1 MMMRKRWLAAL
12 AIGVLAVSLGAYA
25 AAGKSSGT
33 GSKSGG
39 TFRIGTSSRIDSL
52 NPYVAFNQDAYSAF
66 EYIYPLLIQ
75 YDKASAK
82 FIPDFATSWKI
93 TNGGKTWT
101 FKTRKGA
108 KWTDG
113 KPLTAS
119 DAAWSI
125 NTDIKYAGT
134 GAANAAGLIAHIKNA
149 KAPNATTLVIN
160 YAAAAGN
167 VLGQFQQFAIL
178 PEHIWAKH
186 TGHNGADLKTFSN
199 NAPVVGAGPFK
210 LTKFK
215 KDEIA
220 LFQRN
225 GLFYGEKPKIDAF
238 GLRMFSNSDALVSAL
253 KAHEIDAIEDVPATA
268 VKTLRSGFNIRSVP
282 GVDQTDFII
291 NSNLKKKA
299 HRELLNLKV
308 KEAFAHAIDREQ
320 IVKVVFLGTAT
331 PASSIIPPATGSW
344 FNKNLKPEKFDLALA
359 NKLLD
364 QAGFKKGPGGIR
376 VAGGHKMSYQVITPT
391 DVPSTN
397 RSFQIMQPDFKKI
410 GVQLSQRTLDSTA
423 AFDAISGP
431 NNKYL
436 NFDLAMWDWVALI
449 DPDFMLSVVTC
460 AQYGGWSDS
469 GYCNKRYDH
478 MYSQQQLTPDQGK
491 RRALVWKMQAYL
503 YKQRPYIWL
512 AAQDHVWAVAKNW
525 GGLVASPQGP
535 FNSISK
541 LSLTS
546 VHQQ

>member
-1 MMMRKRWLAAL
+1 MRKWLVLLAL
-12 AIGVLAVSLGAYA
+12 GIALLTLGTYT
-25 AAGKSSGT
+25 AAGGRSS
-33 GSKSGG
+33 SHAGG
-39 TFRIGTSSRIDSL
+39 MFRIGTSSRIDSL

-75 YDKASAK
+75 YDKASSK
-82 FIPDFATSWKI
+82 FIPDFATSWK
-93 TNGGKTWT
+93 TSNGGKMWT

-113 KPLTAS
+113 KPLTAR

-149 KAPNATTLVIN
+149 KAPNATTLVVN
-160 YAAAAGN
+160 YAAPAGN

-186 TGHNGADLKTFSN
+186 TGHKGADLKTFANS
-199 NAPVVGAGPFK
+199 APVVGAGPFK
-210 LTKFK
+210 LVKFTK
-215 KDEIA
+215 DQIA
-220 LFQRN
+220 LFQRY
-225 GLFYGEKPKIDAF
+225 GGYYGEQKAKVDTF
-238 GLRMFSNSDALVSAL
+238 GLRMFSNEDTLVSAL
-253 KAHEIDAIEDVPATA
+253 KAHEIDAIEDVPGTA
-268 VKTLRSGFNIRSVP
+268 IKSLRGSFNVRSTP

-291 NSNLKKKA
+291 NSNPKKTA
-299 HRELLNLKV
+299 HRELLNMKV
-308 KEAFAHAIDREQ
+308 KEAMAHAVDRRQ
-320 IVKVVFLGTAT
+320 IIKVVFLGYAK
-331 PASSIIPPATGSW
+331 PASTIIPPATGAWHNPSV
-344 FNKNLKPEKFDLALA
+344 KPEKFDIRLA

-364 QAGFKKGPGGIR
+364 QAGLKRGPGGIR
-376 VAGGHKMSYQVITPT
+376 VANGHKMSYAVITPT

-397 RSFQIMQPDFKKI
+397 RTFQILQPDFRKI
-410 GVQLSQRTLDSTA
+410 GINLSQRALDSTA
-423 AFDAISGP
+423 AFDAMTAP

-436 NFDLAMWDWVALI
+436 KFDLALWDWVGLI

-460 AQYGGWSDS
+460 AQYAGWNDS
-469 GYCNKRYDH
+469 GYCDPKYDR
-478 MYSQQQLTPDQGK
+478 MYSQQQLTPNQAK
-491 RRALVWKMQAYL
+491 RKQLVWKMQKYL
-503 YKQRPYIWL
+503 HGRRPYIWL
-512 AAQDHVWAVAKNW
+512 AAQDAVWAVSKSW

-541 LSLTS
+541 ISLTR

>member
-1 MMMRKRWLAAL
+1 MMRKRWLAAFM
-12 AIGVLAVSLGAYA
+12 IGVLAVALGAYA
-25 AAGKSSGT
+25 AAGKSSRK
-33 GSKSGG
+33 GSQGGG

-52 NPYVAFNQDAYSAF
+52 NPYVAFNQDAYSTF

-75 YDKASAK
+75 YDKANSK
-82 FIPDFATSWKI
+82 FIPDFATSWKVS
-93 TNGGKTWT
+93 NGGKTWT

-113 KPLTAS
+113 KPLTAR

-125 NTDIKYAGT
+125 NTDIKYAAT

-149 KAPNATTLVIN
+149 KAPKATTLVVN
-160 YAAAAGN
+160 YAAAPGN

-186 TGHNGADLKTFSN
+186 TGHKGADLKTFSN
-199 NAPVVGAGPFK
+199 NAPVGAGPFK

-215 KDEIA
+215 KDQIA

-225 GLFYGEKPKIDAF
+225 DAFYGEKPKAAAF

-253 KAHEIDAIEDVPATA
+253 KAHEIDAIEDVPPTA
-268 VKTLRSGFNIRSVP
+268 IKTLRSAFNVRSVP

-291 NSNLKKKA
+291 NSNPKKKA
-299 HRELLNLKV
+299 HRELLSLKV
-308 KEAFAHAIDREQ
+308 KEAFAHAIDRQQ
-320 IVKVVFLGTAT
+320 IVKVVFLGTAK
-331 PASSIIPPATGSW
+331 PASSIIPPATGKWS
-344 FNKNLKPEKFDLALA
+344 NKNLKPEKFDLALA

-376 VAGGHKMSYQVITPT
+376 VANGHKMSYQVITPT

-410 GVQLSQRTLDSTA
+410 GVQLSQRALDSTA

-431 NNKYL
+431 NGKYL

-469 GYCNKRYDH
+469 GYCNKRYDR
-478 MYSQQQLTPDQGK
+478 MYSQQQLTPNQDK

-512 AAQDHVWAVAKNW
+512 AAQDHVWAVAKSW

-541 LSLTS
+541 LSLTR

>member
-1 MMMRKRWLAAL
+1 MRKWL
-12 AIGVLAVSLGAYA
+12 VLLVLGAVLVAVA
-25 AAGKSSGT
+25 AYSASGGT
-33 GSKSGG
+33 SRSEAGG
-39 TFRIGTSSRIDSL
+39 TFRLGTSSRIDSL
-52 NPYVAFNQDAYSAF
+52 NPYVAFNQDAYNTF
-66 EYIYPLLIQ
+66 EYIYPFLIQ
-75 YDKASAK
+75 YDKANSK
-82 FIPDFATSWKI
+82 FVPDFATSWK
-93 TNGGKTWT
+93 TSNGGKTWT

-113 KPLTAS
+113 KPLTAR

-125 NTDIKYAGT
+125 NTDVKYAGT

-178 PEHIWAKH
+178 PQHVWAKH
-186 TGHNGADLKTFSN
+186 TGHKGADLKTFANS
-199 NAPVVGAGPFK
+199 APVVGAGPFK

-225 GLFYGEKPKIDAF
+225 DSFYGEKPKVDAF
-238 GLRMFSNSDALVSAL
+238 GLRMFSNEDALVSAL
-253 KAHEIDAIEDVPATA
+253 KAHEIDAIEDVPGTA
-268 VKTLRSGFNIRSVP
+268 IKTLKKSFNIRSVP
-282 GVDQTDFII
+282 GVSQTDFIL
-291 NSNLKKKA
+291 NSNPKKKA
-299 HRELLNLKV
+299 HRELLNLKL
-308 KEAFAHAIDREQ
+308 KEAFAHSIDRAQ
-320 IVKVVFLGTAT
+320 IAKVVFLGYAK
-331 PASSIIPPATGSW
+331 PAFSIIPPATGQW
-344 FNKNLKPEKFDLALA
+344 FNKNLKPEKFDLGLA
-359 NKLLD
+359 NKILD
-364 QAGFKKGPGGIR
+364 QLGYKKGSDGIR
-376 VAGGHKMSYQVITPT
+376 VAQGHKMSYQVITPT
-391 DVPSTN
+391 DLPSVN
-397 RSFQIMQPDFKKI
+397 RTFQILQPDFRKI
-410 GVQLSQRTLDSTA
+410 GVKLTQRALDSTA
-423 AFDAISGP
+423 AFDAISAP
-431 NNKYL
+431 DNKYL
-436 NFDLAMWDWVALI
+436 NFDLSLWNWVALI

-478 MYSQQQLTPDQGK
+478 MYSQQQLTPNQDK

-512 AAQDHVWAVAKNW
+512 ATEDAVWAVSKSW

-541 LSLTS
+541 LSLTR
-546 VHQQ
+546 VHKQ

>member
-1 MMMRKRWLAAL
+1 MMRKRWLVAL
-12 AIGVLAVSLGAYA
+12 GIGVLTVALGAYA
-25 AAGKSSGT
+25 ASGKSSGK
-33 GSKSGG
+33 SSQSGG

-52 NPYVAFNQDAYSAF
+52 NPYVAFNQDAYSTF

-75 YDKASAK
+75 YDKANSK
-82 FIPDFATSWKI
+82 FVADFATSWK
-93 TNGGKTWT
+93 TSNGGKTWT

-113 KPLTAS
+113 KPLTAG

-125 NTDIKYAGT
+125 NTDIKYAAS

-149 KAPNATTLVIN
+149 KAPNATTLVVN
-160 YAAAAGN
+160 YAAPAGN

-186 TGHNGADLKTFSN
+186 TGHKGADLKTFANS
-199 NAPVVGAGPFK
+199 APVVGAGPFK

-225 GLFYGEKPKIDAF
+225 NSFYGEKPKADAF

-268 VKTLRSGFNIRSVP
+268 IKTLRSGFNVRSVP

-291 NSNLKKKA
+291 NSNPKKSK

-308 KEAFAHAIDREQ
+308 KEALAHAIDREQ
-320 IVKVVFLGTAT
+320 IVKVVFLGTAK
-331 PASSIIPPATGSW
+331 PASSIVPPATGKW
-344 FNKNLKPEKFDLALA
+344 FNKNLKPETFDLALA

-397 RSFQIMQPDFKKI
+397 RTFQILQPDFKKI
-410 GVQLSQRTLDSTA
+410 GIQLSQRALDSTA
-423 AFDAISGP
+423 AFEAISGP

-469 GYCNKRYDH
+469 GYCDKRYDR
-478 MYSQQQLTPDQGK
+478 MYSQQQLTPNQDK

-503 YKQRPYIWL
+503 YNKRPYIWL